1 MGHKIAVRVKPL
13 KQWSDVSNATRHGAR
28 EDPAKH
34 VDRSR
39 TELNMHWR
47 SIPDPKNGQKRLMA
61 PQDGPVDIAEAFR
74 DLAEYRK
81 AKWRK
86 GAIVGTEMLFI
97 ASPGFFGPPGQ
108 QRDEKARKWAQDCL
122 KAAMKRYPRQIAAAR
137 LDLDETTPHFSV
149 FLLPMYQKEYAGK
162 ARKSTRKPRTT
173 ISHNQTFGTPDKLSA
188 LQDWAAEAMQSAGYA
203 LERGTPKETRGPDH
217 TTPAE
222 GRRRIQEAEEEAE
235 RVRRAAEADAERIR
249 KEAEGEAARIREKA
263 TPERFAALEREN
275 ADLRRTVKA
284 WEGFRDLFRE
294 KVKAMLDLA
303 GWQRFVTDLNESWQ
317 RDPRNPDRPEPPA
330 PRQSYS
336 GPSGP

>member
-1 MGHKIAVRVKPL
+1 MANKIAVRIKPL

-47 SIPDPKNGQKRLMA
+47 SMPNPENGKKRMMSR
-61 PQDGPVDIAEAFR
+61 QDGPVDIAEAFR
-74 DLAEYRK
+74 DLAEYRG

-108 QRDEKARKWAQDCL
+108 QRDEKARKWAQDCML
-122 KAAMKRYPRQIAAAR
+122 AAMKRYPRQIAACR

-162 ARKSTRKPRTT
+162 TRKSTRKPRLT
-173 ISHNQTFGTPDKLSA
+173 ISHNQTFGTPESLSA
-188 LQDWAAEAMQSAGYA
+188 LQDWAAEAMQEAGHA
-203 LERGTPKETRGPDH
+203 LERGEPKATKGPDH

-222 GRRRIQEAEEEAE
+222 GRRRLQEANE
-235 RVRRAAEADAERIR
+235 AAEQVVADAHAQATQIR
-249 KEAEGEAARIREKA
+249 TEAAQEATLANERADKAEKQ
-263 TPERFAALEREN
+263 
-275 ADLRRTVKA
+275 VKA
-284 WEGFRDLFRE
+284 WEAHWDIMKTLLRKLLPQPLWNS
-294 KVKAMLDLA
+294 VKAEFE
-303 GWQRFVTDLNESWQ
+303 GQWGSHPLNPNPPKP
-317 RDPRNPDRPEPPA
+317 DPQPDYGTHGP
-330 PRQSYS
+330 SS
-336 GPSGP
+336 GP